1 MENRWQVMIVWQVD
15 RMRISTWKSLVKHH
29 KYVSKKTK
37 KWSYRHHYES
47 NHPRISSEVHIP
59 LGEEKLGES
68 LVITTYWGL
77 HTGEREW
84 HLGQGVAIEW
94 RKKRYSTQVDPGL
107 ADQLIHLYYFDCFSE
122 SAIRKAL
129 LGYRVSPS
137 CEYQAG
143 HRKVGSL
150 QYLALTTL
158 ITPKKIRPPLPSVT
172 KLTEDRWNKP
182 QKTKGH
188 RESHTMSGH

>member
-1 MENRWQVMIVWQVD
+1 MENRWQEKIVWQVD
-15 RMRISTWKSLVKHH
+15 RMRIRTWKSLVKHH
-29 KYVSKKTK
+29 MYVSKKAK
-37 KWSYRHHYES
+37 NWFYRHRYES
-47 NHPRISSEVHIP
+47 SRAKISSEVHIT
-59 LGEEKLGES
+59 LGDVK

-84 HLGQGVAIEW
+84 HLGQGVCIEW
-94 RKKRYSTQVDPGL
+94 RKRRYNTQVDPDL
-107 ADQLIHLYYFDCFSE
+107 ADKVIRLHYFDCFSD
-122 SAIRKAL
+122 SAIRHAI
-129 LGYRVSPS
+129 LGHLVSPQ

-143 HRKVGSL
+143 HNKVGSL
-150 QYLALTTL
+150 QYLALTAL
-158 ITPKKIRPPLPSVT
+158 ITPKKIKPPLPSVR